1 MKPSEPQG
9 HDTSMAVCDRYVL
22 IRDGKTGVDEL
33 VDKIL
38 SESDSPEK
46 QAFNKACELR
56 HKIVKKRYIEACFLA
71 STDIPKISTILGIPV
86 PVLES
91 YQKIFY
97 DIEGMDNLDRLE
109 LLESTDREESM
120 LKTWAL
126 SQGLDFI
133 TWRIGG
139 AVSIDPVEGL
149 NDLFTIATYKSKEA
163 LFSANSS
170 DSSKEAVKWVKTSAD
185 LARLIKAWVMDGD
198 SARKD
203 IELALE
209 VIRPKFEGLDVIKE
223 DLGFDLTLLNTETK
237 LMPLPGSSS
246 D

>member
-1 MKPSEPQG
+1 
-9 HDTSMAVCDRYVL
+9 MAVCDRYVL

-38 SESDSPEK
+38 SEPDSPEK
-46 QAFNKACELR
+46 KAFDKACELR
-56 HKIVKKRYIEACFLA
+56 HRITKKRYIEACFLA
-71 STDIPKISTILGIPV
+71 STDIPKISTILGIPIL
-86 PVLES
+86 VLEV

-163 LFSANSS
+163 LFSANAS

-198 SARKD
+198 SARED
-203 IELALE
+203 IKLALE
-209 VIRPKFEGLDVIKE
+209 EIRPKFEGLDSIKE
-223 DLGFDLTLLNTETK
+223 DLGFDLTLLTTEAQLT
-237 LMPLPGSSS
+237 PLPGSSS